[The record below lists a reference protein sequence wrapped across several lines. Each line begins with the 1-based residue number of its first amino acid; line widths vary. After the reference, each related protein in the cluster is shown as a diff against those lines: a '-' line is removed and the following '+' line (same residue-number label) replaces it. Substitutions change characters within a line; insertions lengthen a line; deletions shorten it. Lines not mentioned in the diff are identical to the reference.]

1 MIIFEQLDLITF
13 IFKWDYNMFS
23 FLINQ
28 YFFKWNIKTKHQYEQ
43 IRLKCYIDNCNRGIS
58 NSFNTPERGAVTD
71 VTASSVAGKR
81 NMVLLEIPG
90 TSGSPIYY
98 IHLYRDKSGIYRY
111 NISEHVRN
119 FATAPEMKVQIR
131 VKWVLNI
138 IRLMDEK
145 NWFLLKIYILNI

>member
-13 IFKWDYNMFS
+13 IFKWDYSMFS

-43 IRLKCYIDNCNRGIS
+43 IRLKFYIDNCDRGIS

-81 NMVLLEIPG
+81 YMVLLEIPE
-90 TSGSPIYY
+90 TSVSPIYY
-98 IHLYRDKSGIYRY
+98 IHWYRDKCGIYRY
-111 NISEHVRN
+111 NMWEN
-119 FATAPEMKVQIR
+119 FCYGTGNESADKGKMSSKYNPIDGRK
-131 VKWVLNI
+131 K
-138 IRLMDEK
+138 K
-145 NWFLLKIYILNI
+145 WFLLKIYILNI